1 MRTPLA
7 TAGSRGDFIE
17 DCIARTGEIC
27 HGRSLVGV
35 GKPTGAI
42 GTWSGAKEKDAGA
55 SGRKLE
61 GDGGRAGTTR
71 RLPGPRWSFPGRAGS
86 FDFAGLA
93 LGGGEE
99 GERKGRFG
107 LDFGEDRRREAREA
121 ICGGEKQNCTGK
133 AGSCCLRRTS
143 RGPITPLASR
153 PCGAPR
159 EPRSGRPQESA
170 WMRKPCGSSAA

>member
-27 HGRSLVGV
+27 HGRSLLGV

-99 GERKGRFG
+99 GERKARFG
-107 LDFGEDRRREAREA
+107 LDFEEDRRREAREA
-121 ICGGEKQNCTGK
+121 ICGGREAELHGEGGLVLPPAHLERTDH
-133 AGSCCLRRTS
+133 AARFAPLRRATGAAIRTS
-143 RGPITPLASR
+143 AGICMDA
-153 PCGAPR
+153 
-159 EPRSGRPQESA
+159 
-170 WMRKPCGSSAA
+170 